1 MTDGWRAP
9 IATEK
14 TSNCYVETGDGFGN
28 RVVEIY
34 PGCMGVP
41 GNSED
46 QMRLDA
52 LAVWQQSCS
61 LWIGWHL
68 VSPKEVSKTN
78 PCRISLGNP
87 VESERD
93 SGLRPNIP
101 L

>member
-52 LAVWQQSCS
+52 LAVLAAVLLFMGSVGIS
-61 LWIGWHL
+61 YRL
-68 VSPKEVSKTN
+68 KKYRR
-78 PCRISLGNP
+78 RIRA
-87 VESERD
+87 V
-93 SGLRPNIP
+93 
-101 L
+101 